1 MIPVKVNTTFQ
12 GRVAIRDKYIKEA
25 EETNQGIMIGMG
37 DEYMIMPCWKIPN
50 LIKARSPYPVK
61 DRFSR
66 DSHYLIYFD
75 WRPTGGQRRLFTLEA
90 VKSEG

>member
-1 MIPVKVNTTFQ
+1 MILVNVATTFQ

-25 EETNQGIMIGMG
+25 EETGQGIMISL
-37 DEYMIMPCWKIPN
+37 DNEYMIMPCWKIPN

-61 DRFSR
+61 DRYSK

-75 WRPTGGQRRLFTLEA
+75 WVPTGGQRRLFILA
-90 VKSEG
+90 GVK